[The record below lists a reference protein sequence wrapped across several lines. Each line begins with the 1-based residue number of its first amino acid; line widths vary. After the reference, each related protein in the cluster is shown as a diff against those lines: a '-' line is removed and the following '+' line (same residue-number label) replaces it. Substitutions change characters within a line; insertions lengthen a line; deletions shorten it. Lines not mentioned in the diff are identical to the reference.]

1 MKAIILSIS
10 SDIGLELSKALTTKN
25 FEVFGTYNKSNPK
38 TSIPN
43 KNLLKI
49 DIKDF
54 NSEIFKNWL
63 KNIGEWDVFI
73 SCIGNL
79 NPVGKLLNI
88 NSNEWV
94 ESVAQNSTNQIGAL
108 LNALKY
114 RNLKGSPS
122 VIFFAGGGTNSAT
135 EFYSAYTVGKICL
148 IKSVELL
155 DHEIE
160 DTKFTILGPGWVKT
174 KIHNQT
180 LKAKSNAG
188 MNYKKTLD
196 MLSEPNKFN
205 PIKKVINDVF
215 KIIELPKEL
224 VSGRNF
230 SSVHDDINFKK
241 LKELYSV
248 DKDFYRLR
256 RHLNNN

>member
-10 SDIGLELSKALTTKN
+10 SDIGLELSKALTSKN

-38 TSIPN
+38 TSIPD

-54 NSEIFKNWL
+54 NSKIFKNWL

-88 NSNEWV
+88 KSNEWV
-94 ESVAQNSTNQIGAL
+94 ESVSQNSTYQIGAL

-114 RNLKGSPS
+114 RNLKRSPS

-148 IKSVELL
+148 IKSIELL

-180 LKAKSNAG
+180 LKAKSKAG
-188 MNYKKTLD
+188 LNYKKTLD
-196 MLSEPNKFN
+196 MLNEPNKFN

-215 KIIELPKEL
+215 KIIELPKEF

-230 SSVHDDINFKK
+230 SSVHDDISFKK
-241 LKELYSV
+241 LKELYSI

-256 RHLNNN
+256 RHLNNH

>member
-10 SDIGLELSKALTTKN
+10 SDIGLELSKNFTIKN
-25 FEVFGTYNKSNPK
+25 FEVFGTYNKSIPN
-38 TSIPN
+38 TDIPN

-54 NSEIFKNWL
+54 NSENFKNWL
-63 KNIGEWDVFI
+63 ENIGEWDVFI

-79 NPVGKLLNI
+79 NPVGKLSNI
-88 NSNEWV
+88 NSSEWV
-94 ESVAQNSTNQIGAL
+94 DSVAQNSTFQIGAL

-135 EFYSAYTVGKICL
+135 EFYSAYTIGKICL

-155 DHEIE
+155 DYEIE
-160 DTKFTILGPGWVKT
+160 DTKFTILGPGWVRT

-196 MLSEPNKFN
+196 MLTKPNKFN
-205 PIKKVINDVF
+205 PIKKVIDDVF

-230 SSVHDDINFKK
+230 SSVHDDLSLKK
-241 LKELYSV
+241 LKELYSI

-256 RHLNNN
+256 RNLNNN

>member
-10 SDIGLELSKALTTKN
+10 SDIGLELSKAFTLKD

-38 TSIPN
+38 TTIPN

-63 KNIGEWDVFI
+63 ENIGEWDVFI

-88 NSNEWV
+88 NPTEWV
-94 ESVAQNSTNQIGAL
+94 ESVAQNSTFQIGAL

-114 RNLKGSPS
+114 RNSKGSPS

-135 EFYSAYTVGKICL
+135 EFYSAYTVGKISL
-148 IKSVELL
+148 IKSIELL

-180 LKAKSNAG
+180 LKAKSKAG
-188 MNYKKTLD
+188 LNYKKTLD
-196 MLSEPNKFN
+196 MYKEPHKFN
-205 PIKKVINDVF
+205 PINKVIDDVF

-224 VSGRNF
+224 IGGRNF
-230 SSVHDDINFKK
+230 SSVHDEISLKK
-241 LKELYSV
+241 LNELYSI

>member
-25 FEVFGTYNKSNPK
+25 FEVFGTYNKSEPK
-38 TSIPN
+38 TNIPN

-63 KNIGEWDVFI
+63 NNIGEWDVFI

-94 ESVAQNSTNQIGAL
+94 ESVAQNSTYQIGAL
-108 LNALKY
+108 LNALQY
-114 RNLKGSPS
+114 RNLSGTPS

-155 DHEIE
+155 DHEIK

-180 LKAKSNAG
+180 LKAKSKAG

-196 MLSEPNKFN
+196 MLSDSNKFN
-205 PIKKVINDVF
+205 SINKVINDVF

-230 SSVHDDINFKK
+230 SSVHDDISHKK
-241 LKELYSV
+241 LKELYSS
-248 DKDFYRLR
+248 DKDFYKLR

>member
-10 SDIGLELSKALTTKN
+10 SDIGLELSKALTAKN
-25 FEVFGTYNKSNPK
+25 FEVFGTYNKSDPK
-38 TSIPN
+38 TSIPKN
-43 KNLLKI
+43 NLLKI

-63 KNIGEWDVFI
+63 RNIGEWDVFI

-79 NPVGKLLNI
+79 NPVGNFLNI

-114 RNLKGSPS
+114 RNSKGSPS

-135 EFYSAYTVGKICL
+135 KFYSAYTVGKICL
-148 IKSVELL
+148 IKSIELL

-160 DTKFTILGPGWVKT
+160 DTKFTILGPGWVRT
-174 KIHNQT
+174 KIHDQT

-196 MLSEPNKFN
+196 MFNEPDKFN

>member
-10 SDIGLELSKALTTKN
+10 SDIGLELSKTFITKN

-38 TSIPN
+38 TNIPN

-54 NSEIFKNWL
+54 NSEIFKKWL
-63 KNIGEWDVFI
+63 ENIGEWDVFI

-79 NPVGKLLNI
+79 NPVGKLSNI
-88 NSNEWV
+88 NSSEWV
-94 ESVAQNSTNQIGAL
+94 ESVAHNSSFQIGAL

-155 DHEIE
+155 DYEIE
-160 DTKFTILGPGWVKT
+160 DTKFTILGPGWVRT

-196 MLSEPNKFN
+196 MLATPNKFN
-205 PIKKVINDVF
+205 PIKKVIDDVF

-230 SSVHDDINFKK
+230 SSVHDDISLKK
-241 LKELYSV
+241 LKELYSI

-256 RHLNNN
+256 RNLNYN

>member
-10 SDIGLELSKALTTKN
+10 SDIGLELSKALTSKN

-38 TSIPN
+38 TSIPD

-94 ESVAQNSTNQIGAL
+94 ESVAQNSTYQIGAL

-114 RNLKGSPS
+114 RNFKRSPS

-148 IKSVELL
+148 IKSIELL

-180 LKAKSNAG
+180 LKAKSKAG
-188 MNYKKTLD
+188 VNYKKTLD
-196 MLSEPNKFN
+196 MLNEPNKFN
-205 PIKKVINDVF
+205 SINKVVNDVF
-215 KIIELPKEL
+215 NIIELPKKF

-230 SSVHDDINFKK
+230 SSVHDDISLKK
-241 LKELYSV
+241 LKELYAI